1 METKLPLISY
11 VVKTQFITNNS
22 GLRRIHQQVFT
33 NQDILF
39 AREKAF
45 EYYEAAINVLEREG
59 EIWRDEKTSKI
70 IYKNPENYLKGIS
83 IYIRINED
91 VKKYDLADKENQ
103 MYLINIHFSLN
114 EILKR
119 HIEQLGNKNYQHLY
133 EMESPDFVLLFIPI
147 EPAFAI
153 ALNEDTQLYNKAF
166 EKNIVIVTPST
177 LLATLRTIDSMWTNQ
192 KQQDNAIEIARQAGA
207 LYDKFEGFVTDL
219 VKIGKKM
226 DEAKSEYEGAMN
238 KLVDGKGNLIT
249 SVQKLKIMGAKAK
262 KSLPDVIINRANT
275 SLENLEEE

>member
-103 MYLINIHFSLN
+103 MYLINIHFSL
-114 EILKR
+114 
-119 HIEQLGNKNYQHLY
+119 
-133 EMESPDFVLLFIPI
+133 
-147 EPAFAI
+147 
-153 ALNEDTQLYNKAF
+153 F
-166 EKNIVIVTPST
+166 EYP
-177 LLATLRTIDSMWTNQ
+177 
-192 KQQDNAIEIARQAGA
+192 
-207 LYDKFEGFVTDL
+207 
-219 VKIGKKM
+219 
-226 DEAKSEYEGAMN
+226 
-238 KLVDGKGNLIT
+238 
-249 SVQKLKIMGAKAK
+249 
-262 KSLPDVIINRANT
+262 
-275 SLENLEEE
+275 

>member
-119 HIEQLGNKNYQHLY
+119 HIEQ
-133 EMESPDFVLLFIPI
+133 
-147 EPAFAI
+147 
-153 ALNEDTQLYNKAF
+153 
-166 EKNIVIVTPST
+166 
-177 LLATLRTIDSMWTNQ
+177 
-192 KQQDNAIEIARQAGA
+192 
-207 LYDKFEGFVTDL
+207 
-219 VKIGKKM
+219 GKKIEKKYF
-226 DEAKSEYEGAMN
+226 D
-238 KLVDGKGNLIT
+238 L
-249 SVQKLKIMGAKAK
+249 LKINFEVSLFYYAKTSDTLFAASSK
-262 KSLPDVIINRANT
+262 VIA
-275 SLENLEEE
+275 E

>member
-59 EIWRDEKTSKI
+59 EIWRDEKTNKI

-91 VKKYDLADKENQ
+91 VKKYVWFRDVFDQYGA
-103 MYLINIHFSLN
+103 
-114 EILKR
+114 
-119 HIEQLGNKNYQHLY
+119 GWNKQ
-133 EMESPDFVLLFIPI
+133 SS
-147 EPAFAI
+147 
-153 ALNEDTQLYNKAF
+153 YNCKYPYW
-166 EKNIVIVTPST
+166 N
-177 LLATLRTIDSMWTNQ
+177 
-192 KQQDNAIEIARQAGA
+192 
-207 LYDKFEGFVTDL
+207 
-219 VKIGKKM
+219 
-226 DEAKSEYEGAMN
+226 
-238 KLVDGKGNLIT
+238 
-249 SVQKLKIMGAKAK
+249 
-262 KSLPDVIINRANT
+262 
-275 SLENLEEE
+275 